1 MQTTFTR
8 SLLAS
13 AIAFG
18 LSVSAFAA
26 KVPEGTKL
34 ADKQEIVINNTS
46 EPQSFDPHKTE
57 GVPEAQIAYQLFE
70 GLATVDEFGNEQPGV
85 AESWESTPDFKTWT
99 FKLRKDAKWSNGD
112 PVTAH
117 DFVFAWQRL
126 ADPSTASPY
135 SSFLNYMQVENAQD
149 IIDGKKKSSELGV
162 KAVDDHT
169 FQVSLSSPIPYLVGM
184 TTHQTVLPVPKKVV
198 EKFGDAW
205 VKKENI
211 VGNGAYVLD
220 EHVINE
226 KIVFKRNKLYWND
239 KETVI
244 DKGTFLAIPNA
255 TTDVARYRAGEVD
268 MTAHA
273 LPPEQ
278 FAKLKQ
284 ELPNEVIVPRGLVTY
299 MYELNHTKA
308 PFNDVR
314 VRQALNLAL
323 DRNVITD
330 KVLAQGQTPTYVFTP
345 PYIAEGDKIKQPAY
359 AEQSM
364 KERNAQAVKLLE
376 EAGFSKSNP
385 LKFTILYNTNE
396 NHKRIAV
403 AASSLWKQN
412 TNGLIDVK
420 LENQEWKTYLD
431 TRRQGKYDVARAGW
445 AADYNQ
451 ASTFANYFLSNSS
464 NNTANYKSA
473 EYDAAI
479 QEALN
484 AADAAGRA
492 TAYAKAEEIL
502 AKDAALVAVY
512 NYVNP
517 RLVKPYVKGFSG
529 QDPQDN
535 ALLRNLYIIKQ

>member
-34 ADKQEIVINNTS
+34 ADKQEIVINNSS

>member
-1 MQTTFTR
+1 MQTNLTR

-13 AIAFG
+13 AIALG

-26 KVPEGTKL
+26 KVPEGTQL
-34 ADKQEIVINNTS
+34 AEKQEIVINNGS
-46 EPQSFDPHKTE
+46 EPSSFDPHKTE

-70 GLATVDEFGNEQPGV
+70 GLVTVDEYGNDIPGV

-99 FKLRKDAKWSNGD
+99 FKLRKDAKWSNGE

-126 ADPSTASPY
+126 ANPMTASPY

-149 IIDGKKKSSELGV
+149 VIDGKKKPEELGV
-162 KAVDDHT
+162 KAVDDYT

-184 TTHQTVLPVPKKVV
+184 TTHQTMLPVPKVVV
-198 EKFGDAW
+198 EKHGDAW

-244 DKGTFLAIPNA
+244 EKGTFLAIPNS
-255 TTDVARYRAGEVD
+255 TTDVSRYRAGD
-268 MTAHA
+268 IDITSHA

-278 FAKLKQ
+278 FQKLKQ
-284 ELPNEVIVPRGLVTY
+284 ELPNEVFVNRGLVTY

-323 DRNVITD
+323 DRSVITD

-345 PYIAEGDKIKQPAY
+345 PYIAEGNQIKQPAY
-359 AEQSM
+359 SEQSM
-364 KERNAQAVKLLE
+364 EERNAQAIKLLE
-376 EAGFSKSNP
+376 EAGFSKANP
-385 LKFTILYNTNE
+385 LKFTLLYNTSE

-403 AASSLWKQN
+403 AASSLWKSN
-412 TNGLIDVK
+412 TKGLVDVK

-464 NNTANYKSA
+464 NNTAFYKSA

-479 QEALN
+479 ADALN
-484 AADAAGRA
+484 AADAEGRA
-492 TAYAKAEEIL
+492 AAYAKAEEIL
-502 AKDAALVAVY
+502 AKDSALIAVY
-512 NYVNP
+512 NYVYP
-517 RLVKPYVKGFSG
+517 RLVKPYVKGYSG
-529 QDPQDN
+529 KDPQDN

>member
-1 MQTTFTR
+1 MQTNLAR

-13 AIAFG
+13 AIALG

-26 KVPEGTKL
+26 KVPEGTQL
-34 ADKQEIVINNTS
+34 AEKQEIVINNGS

-70 GLATVDEFGNEQPGV
+70 GLVTVDSEGNEQPGV
-85 AESWESTPDFKTWT
+85 AEFWGSTSDFKTWM
-99 FKLRKDAKWSNGD
+99 FKLRKDAKWSNGE

-117 DFVFAWQRL
+117 DFVFAWRRL
-126 ADPSTASPY
+126 ADPKTASPY
-135 SSFLNYMQVENAQD
+135 SSYLNYMQVENAQD
-149 IIDGKKKSSELGV
+149 VIEGKKKPEELGV
-162 KAVDDHT
+162 QAIGDHI
-169 FQVSLSSPIPYLVGM
+169 FVVHLSNPIPYLVGM
-184 TTHQTVLPVPKKVV
+184 TTHQTVLPVPKAVV
-198 EKFGDAW
+198 EKHGDAW

-244 DKGTFLAIPNA
+244 DKGTFLAITNS

-268 MTAHA
+268 MTSHA

-278 FAKLKQ
+278 FQKLKE

-299 MYELNHTKA
+299 MYEINHKKA
-308 PFNDVR
+308 PFDNVKVR
-314 VRQALNLAL
+314 KALNLAL

-345 PYIAEGDKIKQPAY
+345 TYISEGDQIKQPEY
-359 AEQSM
+359 ATKSM
-364 KERNAQAVKLLE
+364 AERSAEAVKLLE

-396 NHKRIAV
+396 NHKKIAI

-412 TNGLIDVK
+412 TKGLVDVK
-420 LENQEWKTYLD
+420 LENQEWKTYID
-431 TRRQGKYDVARAGW
+431 TRRQGNYDVARAGW

-451 ASTFANYFLSNSS
+451 ASTFTNYFLSNSS
-464 NNTANYKSA
+464 NNTAFYKSV

-479 QEALN
+479 QESFK
-484 AADAAGRA
+484 AADAAERA
-492 TAYAKAEEIL
+492 AAYAKAEAIL
-502 AKDAALVAVY
+502 DKDSALIPVY

-529 QDPQDN
+529 KDPQDN

>member
-34 ADKQEIVINNTS
+34 ADKQEIVINNSS

-535 ALLRNLYIIKQ
+535 ALLRNLYIIKK

>member
-244 DKGTFLAIPNA
+244 DKGTFLAIPNP

>member
-13 AIAFG
+13 AIALG
-18 LSVSAFAA
+18 LSISAFAA
-26 KVPEGTKL
+26 NVPEGTVL
-34 ADKQEIVINNTS
+34 AEKQEIVINNGA
-46 EPQSFDPHKTE
+46 EPSSFDPHKSE
-57 GVPEAQIAYQLFE
+57 GVPEAQINYQLFE
-70 GLATVDEFGNEQPGV
+70 GLATIDEFGNDQPGV

-99 FKLRKDAKWSNGD
+99 FKLRQDAKWSNGD

-126 ADPSTASPY
+126 ANPNTASPY
-135 SSFLNYMQVENAQD
+135 SSYLNYMQVENAQD
-149 IIDGKKKSSELGV
+149 VIDGKKKPEELGV
-162 KAVDDHT
+162 KALDDHT
-169 FQVSLSSPIPYLVGM
+169 FQVTLSSPVPYLVGM
-184 TTHQTVLPVPKKVV
+184 TTHQTMLPVPKAVV

-226 KIVFKRNKLYWND
+226 KIVFKRNKNYWND

-244 DKGTFLAIPNA
+244 EKGTFLAITNP
-255 TTDVARYRAGEVD
+255 TTDVARYRAGDVD

-278 FAKLKQ
+278 FAKLKE
-284 ELPNEVIVPRGLVTY
+284 ELPNEVFVPRGLVTY
-299 MYELNHTKA
+299 MYELNHKKA

-314 VRQALNLAL
+314 VRKALNLAL

-345 PYIAEGDKIKQPAY
+345 PYIIEGDQIKQPAY
-359 AEQSM
+359 SEQPM
-364 KERNAQAVKLLE
+364 AERNAEAIKLLE

-385 LKFTILYNTNE
+385 LKFTILYNTSE
-396 NHKRIAV
+396 NHKKIAI

-412 TNGLIDVK
+412 TKGLIDVK

-431 TRRQGKYDVARAGW
+431 SRHQGKYDVARAGW

-451 ASTFANYFLSNSS
+451 ASTFGTYFLSNSS
-464 NNTANYKSA
+464 NNTAFYQSA

-479 QEALN
+479 AESFK
-484 AADAAGRA
+484 AADASARA
-492 TAYAKAEEIL
+492 AAYAKAEEIL
-502 AKDAALVAVY
+502 AKDSALVAVY

-529 QDPQDN
+529 KDPRDN

>member
-34 ADKQEIVINNTS
+34 ADKQEIVINNSS

-244 DKGTFLAIPNA
+244 DKGTFLAIPNP

-268 MTAHA
+268 MTAHQ

-535 ALLRNLYIIKQ
+535 ALLRNLYIIKK